1 MKKLLFVLLLAATV
15 AHAETYKWIDSE
27 GTVHFSDSLGEIP
40 ANYRNSAKP
49 LEVNRTP
56 DSESGLRQDS
66 GAVRSESG
74 QQSSGGQSGTPS
86 QVEGLK
92 ERMMKDEGIMTL
104 IRALQ
109 DDPEMQALLSNPVM
123 MSAIQAGDIGTLM
136 NNPAFMKFLNNPRV
150 REIEKRVNS
159 QGTETK

>member
-1 MKKLLFVLLLAATV
+1 MKKLLFILLLAATV

-27 GTVHFSDSLGEIP
+27 GTVHFSESLGEIP
-40 ANYRNSAKP
+40 ATYRKSAKP
-49 LEVNRTP
+49 LDMNRTP
-56 DSESGLRQDS
+56 NSESGLRQDS
-66 GAVRSESG
+66 GAGRSESG
-74 QQSSGGQSGTPS
+74 QGSGGQSGVPS
-86 QVEGLK
+86 QMEGLK

-109 DDPEMQALLSNPVM
+109 DDPEMKALLSNPAM

-150 REIEKRVNS
+150 QEIEKRVNS
-159 QGTETK
+159 QGSETK